1 MPEPIEGPL
10 LPGVPADAYAA
21 LGADDRL
28 CVLVP
33 SLDLVIA
40 RTGAAA
46 GERNPA
52 GSPFVR
58 DLVAAVVAA
67 VTS

>member
-1 MPEPIEGPL
+1 M
-10 LPGVPADAYAA
+10 
-21 LGADDRL
+21 
-28 CVLVP
+28 VP

-46 GERNPA
+46 GERSPA

-58 DLVAAVVAA
+58 QLVASIVAA